1 MAESEDEAV
10 QVTAADYNGKTWD
23 GSPFS
28 ALPEWLQ
35 EAVEQGI
42 VSVEP
47 SSTDY
52 ARWRVITVVGP
63 GDQIV
68 RASLTSV
75 PPERRSDS

>member
-1 MAESEDEAV
+1 MSEPEDEAV
-10 QVTAADYNGKTWD
+10 QVTAADYNGRTWD

-28 ALPEWLQ
+28 KIPEWLK
-35 EAVEQGI
+35 EAIEQGI

-52 ARWRVITVVGP
+52 ALWRVVTVVGP

-68 RASLTSV
+68 RASLASAPIGET
-75 PPERRSDS
+75 E